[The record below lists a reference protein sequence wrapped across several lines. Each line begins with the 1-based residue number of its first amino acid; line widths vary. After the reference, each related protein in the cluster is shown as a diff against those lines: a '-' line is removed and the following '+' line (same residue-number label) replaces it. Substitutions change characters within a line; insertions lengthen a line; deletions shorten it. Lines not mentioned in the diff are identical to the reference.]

1 MEANNNK
8 FIRKC
13 ISESLLELMKTQDFN
28 DISITEITTKAGVS
42 RMAYYRNY
50 TNKEDIL
57 NDYMTELIEDFK
69 ENRKQ
74 YEDSVYLRYLL
85 TFNFFKEHKDFLI
98 SMEKSNLS
106 IIILNKINEYMT
118 VFYPDY
124 ADNIEDRY
132 SIFILSGAIYN
143 TCKMWIMN
151 GLKETP
157 EEIAQIFVNKMFK

>member
-1 MEANNNK
+1 
-8 FIRKC
+8 
-13 ISESLLELMKTQDFN
+13 MKTQDFN

-85 TFNFFKEHKDFLI
+85 TFNFFKDHKDFLI

-132 SIFILSGAIYN
+132 SIFILSYVYI
-143 TCKMWIMN
+143 
-151 GLKETP
+151 
-157 EEIAQIFVNKMFK
+157 